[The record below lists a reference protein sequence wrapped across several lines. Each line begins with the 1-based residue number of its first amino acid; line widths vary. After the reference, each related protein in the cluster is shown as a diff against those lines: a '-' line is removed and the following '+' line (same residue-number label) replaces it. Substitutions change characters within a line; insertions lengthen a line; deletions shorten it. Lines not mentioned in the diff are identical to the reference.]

1 MGPIT
6 YRGNLFNRSNGL
18 YVIIGV
24 LVVAV
29 IGLGAYIFH
38 EESKPQGIE
47 MTIGKNGVSIEQ
59 N

>member
-1 MGPIT
+1 
-6 YRGNLFNRSNGL
+6 LNRSNGL

-24 LVVAV
+24 LVIAV
-29 IGLGAYIFH
+29 IGLGAYIYR

-47 MTIGKNGVSIEQ
+47 MSIGKNGVSIEQ

>member
-1 MGPIT
+1 
-6 YRGNLFNRSNGL
+6 LNRSNGL

-29 IGLGAYIFH
+29 IGLGAYIVH
-38 EESKPQGIE
+38 EENKPQGIE
-47 MTIGKNGVSIEQ
+47 MSIGKNGVSIEQ